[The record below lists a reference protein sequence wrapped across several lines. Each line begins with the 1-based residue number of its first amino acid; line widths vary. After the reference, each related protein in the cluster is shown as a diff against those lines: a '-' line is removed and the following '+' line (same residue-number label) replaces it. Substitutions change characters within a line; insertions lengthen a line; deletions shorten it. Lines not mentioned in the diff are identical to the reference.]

1 MQQNFKQE
9 ELTLFKVT
17 LPLLLICIT
26 VVPFICAPIYLLA
39 TKILNTRELAIA
51 IVHPFTIF
59 CHVLLFVV
67 PIVFFFYLKSKINA
81 YDGTDSSITK
91 LNRIIKSSR
100 FIITIYNTILSVL
113 TATAIGLS
121 LRGNDVVLSGFGDR
135 SPYLIIIMIYY
146 GFELIFAIMFMSIF
160 NTKLEHF
167 MYWLPFDNHCVT
179 ASNRERIILFSVII
193 VIGYLFIL
201 GSTFYVEKVRST
213 LHATMSAIFISG
225 CAGFISLIVTNFVN
239 ALDIAHNLQQE
250 KNLFASIIKHDYTL
264 PPLQIMTRND
274 FGILNN
280 DINNMYD
287 EVKKIFKSINDNV
300 LNTSSVST
308 ELANYVDQ
316 TIDDLQAMRAVADS
330 VKDEMENQVAS
341 VEETSATA
349 EEIIKH
355 IRKLN
360 EEIESQTSAIT
371 QSSAAIEEMVANVNG
386 VTRSLKNNS
395 ETVSQLEKSSEI
407 GMKNIQSASELAKD
421 VLQKSTTLLEA
432 SKLIQNIAEQ
442 TNLLSMNAAIE
453 AAHAGDAGKGFSV
466 VADEIRKLSEQSAS
480 SAQSIEK
487 DLKSLSDLI
496 DQVAKSTETVAEQF
510 GSIYNLSQ
518 KVKNE
523 ELVISNAMS
532 EQEEGSKQILDGVSL
547 LTSSTYTVKTGSAEM
562 LAGGEQIATEM
573 KNLNAVTVS
582 TNDKVNSI
590 DDSINKISDSIKLS
604 KEHVEENN
612 TSVEKL
618 GMQMS
623 TFKL

>member
-1 MQQNFKQE
+1 MQRKFRQE
-9 ELTLFKVT
+9 ELTLLNVT
-17 LPLLLICIT
+17 IPILLVCIS
-26 VVPFICAPIYLLA
+26 VVPFIIAPFYLLA
-39 TKILNTRELAIA
+39 TRILNAQELIAA
-51 IVHPFTIF
+51 IVHPFTIC
-59 CHVLLFVV
+59 CHIALFVV
-67 PIVFFFYLKSKINA
+67 PLVFYLSIKRKIRS
-81 YDGTDSSITK
+81 YDGTESNIES
-91 LNRIIKSSR
+91 LNKFLKGIR
-100 FIITIYNTILSVL
+100 FIIAFYTSCLSIL

-121 LRGNDVVLSGFGDR
+121 LKRSQIFLSGFGDK
-135 SPYLIIIMIYY
+135 SPYLIIIFIYY
-146 GFELIFAIMFMSIF
+146 GFIMMTSMMFFSIF
-160 NTKLEHF
+160 NTRFEYF
-167 MYWLPFDNHCVT
+167 MHWLPFEDKNST
-179 ASNRERIILFSVII
+179 SSNRERIIFFTAII
-193 VIGYLFIL
+193 FLGYLLVL
-201 GSTFYVEKVRST
+201 GGTCYVETVRDRLSST
-213 LHATMSAIFISG
+213 MWAVFLSG
-225 CAGFISLIVTNFVN
+225 SMGFIALIVTNCIN
-239 ALDIAHNLQQE
+239 AFDIAKNLQQE
-250 KNLFASIIKHDYTL
+250 KKLLGSIIKHDYTAAKL
-264 PPLQIMTRND
+264 RITTRND
-274 FGILNN
+274 FGILNG
-280 DINNMYD
+280 DINEMYD
-287 EVKKIFKSINDNV
+287 EVKEIFKSFNENV
-300 LNTSSVST
+300 YATSSVSN

-316 TIDDLQAMRAVADS
+316 SVKDLEEMKKTADS
-330 VKDEMENQVAS
+330 VRYEMENQVAS

-360 EEIESQTSAIT
+360 DEIENQTSAIT
-371 QSSAAIEEMVANVNG
+371 QSSAAIEEMVANING
-386 VTRSLKNNS
+386 VTKSLKNNS
-395 ETVSQLEKSSEI
+395 ESVSLLEKSAES
-407 GMKNIQSASELAKD
+407 GMKNIQEASELAKD
-421 VLQKSTTLLEA
+421 VLQKSATLLDA

-487 DLKSLSDLI
+487 DLKTLSDLI
-496 DQVAKSTETVAEQF
+496 DQVAKSTETVADQF

-523 ELVISNAMS
+523 ELIISNAMS
-532 EQEEGSKQILDGVSL
+532 EQEEGNKQILDGISS
-547 LTSSTYTVKTGSAEM
+547 LTSSTYAVKSGSAEM
-562 LAGGEQIATEM
+562 LSGGEQIATEM

>member
-1 MQQNFKQE
+1 MQQQFKQE
-9 ELTLFKVT
+9 DITLFKVT
-17 LPLLLICIT
+17 LPLLLICSSVI
-26 VVPFICAPIYLLA
+26 PFICTPIYLLA
-39 TKILNTRELAIA
+39 TKILNTSELAMA

-67 PIVFFFYLKSKINA
+67 PVVFFFYLKSKINA

-91 LNRIIKSSR
+91 LNRLITSSR
-100 FIITIYNTILSVL
+100 FIIIIYSTILSVL
-113 TATAIGLS
+113 TSTAIGFS
-121 LRGNDVVLSGFGDR
+121 IRGKDVVLSGFGDH

-146 GFELIFAIMFMSIF
+146 GFVLMLETMFVSIF
-160 NTKLEHF
+160 NTKFEHF
-167 MYWLPFDNHCVT
+167 MHWLPFDKQCVT
-179 ASNRERIILFSVII
+179 ASNRERIVVFSAII
-193 VIGYLFIL
+193 VIGYLFVL
-201 GSTFYVEKVRST
+201 SSSFYVEKVRVA
-213 LHATMSAIFISG
+213 LHTTMSAIFISG
-225 CAGFISLIVTNFVN
+225 CVGFISLITTNFVN
-239 ALDIAHNLQQE
+239 AFDIAHNLLQE
-250 KNLFASIIKHDYTL
+250 KKLFASITKHDYTL
-264 PPLQIMTRND
+264 PRLQIMTRND
-274 FGILNN
+274 FAILNN

-287 EVKKIFKSINDNV
+287 EVKKIFKSFNDNV

-308 ELANYVDQ
+308 ELVNYVDQ

-360 EEIESQTSAIT
+360 EEIETQTSAIT

-386 VTRSLKNNS
+386 VTKSLKNNS